1 MDGDVAPIATLCDV
15 ADRHG
20 AITWLDEVHA
30 VGLYGKRGAGIAERD
45 GVLLRPTVIQ
55 GTLSK
60 AFGVMGGYIAGSAAL
75 IDFVRNHAPGFMFT
89 TSLPPVLVAGAL
101 AAIRHLKTSQAER
114 VRHQQCVAQVT
125 RRLIGCGLPVMSTRS
140 HIVPLLIGDAMQCE
154 AASDALLHHHG
165 VYVGPINFPAV
176 PRGTE
181 RLRLTPTPL
190 HTDADVDAL
199 VDALSDV
206 WDSLSLSRAG
216 VPRS

>member
-15 ADRHG
+15 ADRYG
-20 AITWLDEVHA
+20 AITYLDEVHA
-30 VGLYGKRGAGIAERD
+30 VGLYGPRGAGIAERD
-45 GVLLRPTVIQ
+45 GVLHRPTIVQ
-55 GTLSK
+55 GTLAK
-60 AFGVMGGYIAGSAAL
+60 AFGVMGGYITGSAAL
-75 IDFVRNHAPGFMFT
+75 VDYVRSFAPGFIFT

-114 VRHQQCVAQVT
+114 VRHQKRVVQVT
-125 RRLIGCGLPVMSTRS
+125 QRLIDTGLPVMPSQS
-140 HIVPLLIGDAMQCE
+140 HIVPLLIGDAVRCK

-165 VYVGPINFPAV
+165 IYVQPINFPTV

-181 RLRLTPTPL
+181 RLRLTPTPV

-199 VDALSDV
+199 VEALSDV

-216 VPRS
+216 VARH